1 MGTEQQ
7 AEGIPAE
14 DAEELAFEAYQE
26 ERLYR
31 KYVDLYG
38 DWSMTRDEELA
49 ETKALLKQN
58 PNHLFLH
65 EYVRI
70 LSRGDHE

>member
-38 DWSMTRDEELA
+38 DWTSA
-49 ETKALLKQN
+49 
-58 PNHLFLH
+58 
-65 EYVRI
+65 
-70 LSRGDHE
+70 

>member
-1 MGTEQQ
+1 MSET
-7 AEGIPAE
+7 
-14 DAEELAFEAYQE
+14 
-26 ERLYR
+26 
-31 KYVDLYG
+31 
-38 DWSMTRDEELA
+38 EELA
-49 ETKALLKQN
+49 EARALLEQN

>member
-1 MGTEQQ
+1 MGIEQQ
-7 AEGIPAE
+7 TQGIPAE

-38 DWSMTRDEELA
+38 DWIST
-49 ETKALLKQN
+49 
-58 PNHLFLH
+58 
-65 EYVRI
+65 
-70 LSRGDHE
+70 